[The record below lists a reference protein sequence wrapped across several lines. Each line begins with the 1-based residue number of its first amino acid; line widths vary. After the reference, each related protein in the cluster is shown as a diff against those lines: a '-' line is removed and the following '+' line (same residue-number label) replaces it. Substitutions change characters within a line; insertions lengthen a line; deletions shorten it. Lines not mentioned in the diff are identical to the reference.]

1 MNIQPHPIR
10 FNNPD
15 LTVDRDA
22 DALLRALRQ
31 ALEDGDRNRIVLA
44 EMALMAGDQKTFRAY
59 REARDA
65 PGGLPARTQASMWC
79 LRALGEPTEPADETG
94 ESTGLPFQDSECAQD
109 EATDDDGL
117 TETDKLFERSR
128 PETERVS
135 VLVSRYFKR

>member
-1 MNIQPHPIR
+1 MNKS
-10 FNNPD
+10 
-15 LTVDRDA
+15 T
-22 DALLRALRQ
+22 LRQ

-94 ESTGLPFQDSECAQD
+94 ETTGLLFQDSECAPD
-109 EATDDDGL
+109 ETTGDDRL